1 MPEKDFGDAMWRCAR
16 ALAWLYFESG
26 EIDEIAQHIE
36 QRWKRLNCNNHTV
49 KCVPKDKGW
58 NRIAEVRKFHPALD
72 LSMRR
77 RSVLWFRFGF
87 LLQRRG
93 VDLGDRFL
101 NRYARWRRESSTLYG
116 GTTIRWN
123 ALNLLGDSTKKVNEY
138 PLDYFL
144 HASELKLDI
153 LEDIQVDFLDD
164 CDESAAPTNKGRKK
178 TTADHVGA
186 NARQM
191 IEQKIKEAVRGAK
204 IRELTSAKDKKGR
217 YVCHVTRDELAR
229 KLQSKFSSLQQ
240 FGVSTIVRAVGD
252 FVACSMP
259 CP

>member
-1 MPEKDFGDAMWRCAR
+1 MLEKDFGYAMRSCAR

-26 EIDEIAQHIE
+26 RISEIAECIE
-36 QRWKRLNCNNHTV
+36 QCWKQLNRNDRTV
-49 KCVPKDKGW
+49 KCVPRDKGW
-58 NRIAEVRKFHPALD
+58 DRIEEVRKFHPALN

-101 NRYARWRRESSTLYG
+101 NRYARWRRWSSTQFG

-123 ALNLLGDSTKKVNEY
+123 ALDLLGDGTKKVCEY

-144 HASELKLDI
+144 HASELKLDVF
-153 LEDIQVDFLDD
+153 EDIQIVFLDD
-164 CDESAAPTNKGRKK
+164 CEESAALTSNGRKK
-178 TTADHVGA
+178 TTADHVGT
-186 NARQM
+186 NARRM
-191 IEQKIKEAVRGAK
+191 IEQRIKEAVRGAK
-204 IRELTSAKDKKGR
+204 IRGLTSAKDKKGR
-217 YVCHVTRDELAR
+217 NVCHLTRDELAR
-229 KLQSKFSSLQQ
+229 KLQSKFPSLRQ

-252 FVACSMP
+252 FAACSMP
-259 CP
+259 WP